1 MRQSPEFGC
10 HVSNVVSCLER
21 SRACEGDMM
30 LPSNI
35 PVTPTRN
42 NTASIIAEYKTSVQ
56 SSYENVKEY
65 NSRPGENVLLSERYT
80 DLLMVECHRKP
91 EEREEEIRSRG
102 QSLQDI
108 LRSRSSEAYSPI
120 TVEQLFRPDDR
131 GCIPKAVILQGHP
144 GYGKSFTSQKIVLDW
159 ASGTLFKELFHLVL
173 HLECKEINGISGECS
188 LVDLLNYS
196 TEDVLRDQKIKVLFL
211 VDGFDELKVS
221 LVDAGSALPKDPFTK
236 APVQATLKALLKGH
250 ILPQCKLLLTTRSTA
265 TMTLSSLVTDS
276 QRFVDILGF
285 TEDGVKDYFHSF
297 FQDEHKADA
306 LFEYVRTNETLYTS
320 CFIPV
325 ICWVTCTV
333 FRAQERKGAQL
344 TKELTNTSIYANFV
358 SILPEH
364 HSPSLSVSVP
374 VLLSSLGR
382 LAEKG
387 MKEKCVLF
395 TKKDVLSTVSDPECT
410 VSHLTTGPFL
420 CELSCKRVFRTEEM
434 FSFMHL
440 SFQEFFVALHYNLD
454 QEGEKRLLC
463 LLNSQQHWESQR
475 QPVIQFLFGLVNK
488 EMQNLE
494 FLQSTLFSSYI
505 RRHLEKWVLEKI
517 ADHKLVQS
525 RLMFILYCLHEL
537 HEDEFVRTVMDN
549 VGPLCFLYTPLTK
562 VDCWVLRYCLLCCT
576 TIKKLKL
583 SECEMTAEMLR
594 MLQPALSKCQVLSLD
609 LEAVDDDD
617 IWTFLSTLM
626 KGHKLKKLSL
636 DVVKGSLEDVGMFIS
651 SLADK
656 HILTGQSNLYPRAP
670 GHVNLA
676 LVIGVQN
683 QRKCREMKA
692 LLVDGTL
699 W

>member
-1 MRQSPEFGC
+1 MASKRPHQPGETEETKKTRQDEAEASVTGADAGT
-10 HVSNVVSCLER
+10 HMGDNSDVRVNISAQGGSNVSALAVSQSTAHR
-21 SRACEGDMM
+21 DINISTNI
-30 LPSNI
+30 SN
-35 PVTPTRN
+35 VHHHYGAGTSTPTQPARERD
-42 NTASIIAEYKTSVQ
+42 TASIIAEYKTSVQ
-56 SSYENVKEY
+56 SSYAKVKEY
-65 NSRPGENVLLSERYT
+65 NSRPSESVLLSERYIK
-80 DLLMVECHRKP
+80 LQMVECHRRP

-102 QSLQDI
+102 KHLQQV

-144 GYGKSFTSQKIVLDW
+144 GYGKSFTSQKIMLDW
-159 ASGTLFKELFHLVL
+159 ASGTLFKDLFHLVL
-173 HLECKEINGISGECS
+173 HLDCKEINGISGECS

-265 TMTLSSLVTDS
+265 TMTLSSLVTDHCV

-285 TEDGVKDYFHSF
+285 TKEAVKDHFHKF
-297 FQDEHKADA
+297 FFTDEHKADV
-306 LFEYVRTNETLYTS
+306 LFEYVRGNEILYTS

-333 FRAQERKGAQL
+333 FRAQERKGAQI
-344 TKELTNTSIYANFV
+344 TKELETNTSIYANFV
-358 SILPEH
+358 SILLEH
-364 HSPSLSVSVP
+364 HSRSLSLSVP

-420 CELSCKRVFRTEEM
+420 CELIRKTVVRTEEM

-494 FLQSTLFSSYI
+494 YLQSTPYTTSI
-505 RRHLEKWVLEKI
+505 RRHLEKWILEKV
-517 ADHKLVQS
+517 AELDKSSLT
-525 RLMFILYCLHEL
+525 FILSCLHEL
-537 HEDEFVRTVMDN
+537 HEEEFVGKAMHDLGTLSFQN
-549 VGPLCFLYTPLTK
+549 TPLTRM
-562 VDCWVLRYCLLCCT
+562 DFWVLRYCLLCCT
-576 TIKKLKL
+576 
-583 SECEMTAEMLR
+583 SESPLASLDLWECGLTAEMLR
-594 MLQPALSKCQVLSLD
+594 MLQPALSKCQVL
-609 LEAVDDDD
+609 
-617 IWTFLSTLM
+617 
-626 KGHKLKKLSL
+626 
-636 DVVKGSLEDVGMFIS
+636 
-651 SLADK
+651 
-656 HILTGQSNLYPRAP
+656 R
-670 GHVNLA
+670 
-676 LVIGVQN
+676 
-683 QRKCREMKA
+683 
-692 LLVDGTL
+692 
-699 W
+699 